1 MANEARLF
9 AASSF
14 ASRAFVRRLLG
25 ALLLCLAALLLIGPV
40 QIGGALAQQSE
51 AAPQAFEALEVRE
64 ARAGDDRIGVEL
76 IADGMPQ
83 AGEEW
88 MLALRFTPSA
98 PEWHGYWSNPGDA
111 GLGMLI
117 ELDLPEGWQM
127 GEPLYPVP
135 HRLLI
140 AGLMNHIYEGQY
152 AVLVPVS
159 VPANADI
166 SGITQI
172 TGFAEYLACT
182 DQICVPQDAVLT
194 AGQLRAGGGDFA
206 RWMAQI
212 APLLDARGTFE
223 LAGETLRLGIPL
235 PRGVILADPHVF
247 IGNERLVDY
256 VAEQRFSRT
265 DDMLLI
271 DIPLDEF
278 GAGEAQAV
286 SGILAFDENTG
297 VRFEVAAGDVP
308 TGGTVMARAR
318 DLAAPPLWTLVL
330 GALVGGL
337 ILNIM
342 PCVFP
347 ILSLKALALVRAG
360 GSEAQARTEG
370 VAYTAGVVLA
380 CTSLGAI
387 MLALRAAGT
396 QVGWAFQL
404 QEPGVVIVLLVLASI
419 ITANFAGL
427 FELPGFDTGGVGGVG
442 GVGGARKGAGGAFA
456 TGLLAAFAA
465 TPCTGPFMAAALGAA
480 LLLPT
485 PLALILFALLGLGL
499 ALPFLA
505 IGFVPALRRMLPK
518 PGAWM
523 ETFRRIMAI
532 PMGLTALAL
541 IWLIAQLGGK
551 GFALFAL
558 VMLMGIM
565 LALGVVGRLQ
575 KAGKMAWPAFGLI
588 AAPFLIF
595 GAFALPSS
603 YASQVSDPGE
613 SLLAAREFS
622 RDALAEARASGQP
635 VFLWFTADWCVTCKV
650 NESVAIEREA
660 TRAAFEQAGV
670 IAMVG
675 DWTVR
680 DEEITAFLTEQGAAG
695 VPLYLWYAPGEDA
708 EQLPQVLSPNLLL
721 EKARN
726 SGSGQA
732 VASAA
737 GLD

>member
-1 MANEARLF
+1 
-9 AASSF
+9 
-14 ASRAFVRRLLG
+14 
-25 ALLLCLAALLLIGPV
+25 
-40 QIGGALAQQSE
+40 
-51 AAPQAFEALEVRE
+51 
-64 ARAGDDRIGVEL
+64 
-76 IADGMPQ
+76 
-83 AGEEW
+83 
-88 MLALRFTPSA
+88 
-98 PEWHGYWSNPGDA
+98 
-111 GLGMLI
+111 
-117 ELDLPEGWQM
+117 
-127 GEPLYPVP
+127 
-135 HRLLI
+135 
-140 AGLMNHIYEGQY
+140 
-152 AVLVPVS
+152 
-159 VPANADI
+159 
-166 SGITQI
+166 
-172 TGFAEYLACT
+172 
-182 DQICVPQDAVLT
+182 
-194 AGQLRAGGGDFA
+194 
-206 RWMAQI
+206 
-212 APLLDARGTFE
+212 
-223 LAGETLRLGIPL
+223 
-235 PRGVILADPHVF
+235 
-247 IGNERLVDY
+247 
-256 VAEQRFSRT
+256 
-265 DDMLLI
+265 
-271 DIPLDEF
+271 
-278 GAGEAQAV
+278 
-286 SGILAFDENTG
+286 
-297 VRFEVAAGDVP
+297 
-308 TGGTVMARAR
+308 
-318 DLAAPPLWTLVL
+318 
-330 GALVGGL
+330 
-337 ILNIM
+337 
-342 PCVFP
+342 
-347 ILSLKALALVRAG
+347 
-360 GSEAQARTEG
+360 
-370 VAYTAGVVLA
+370 
-380 CTSLGAI
+380 
-387 MLALRAAGT
+387 
-396 QVGWAFQL
+396 
-404 QEPGVVIVLLVLASI
+404 
-419 ITANFAGL
+419 
-427 FELPGFDTGGVGGVG
+427 
-442 GVGGARKGAGGAFA
+442 
-456 TGLLAAFAA
+456 
-465 TPCTGPFMAAALGAA
+465 
-480 LLLPT
+480 
-485 PLALILFALLGLGL
+485 
-499 ALPFLA
+499 
-505 IGFVPALRRMLPK
+505 
-518 PGAWM
+518 M